1 MHKAFFALL
10 MILLI
15 LVACGNNDQPQRQ
28 VKHPDWITN
37 KTIYE
42 LNIRQFSQSGTF
54 KAVTLR
60 MAAIKELGAGIVWLM
75 PIHPIGEKNR
85 KGTLGSY
92 YSVKDYLDVNPEFG
106 AKEDFRALVG
116 RAHEMGLYVILDWVA
131 NHCAWD
137 NPLIEEHPDW
147 FTRDSLGNMVPPV
160 ADWSDVVDF
169 NYNNPDMRAYMLE
182 ALKYWVREFDIDGY
196 RCDVAEMVPLDFWEQ
211 VRIELD
217 KIKPV
222 FMLAEGSDPALH
234 RKAFDMTYDWKTHK
248 AMNDIARGRK
258 NAAVIDSLLR
268 AEQELYPENAFRMR
282 FTSNHDENSWQ
293 GTVFERLGD
302 GAKTFAALSATIPGK
317 PLLYSGQETGMQKR
331 LDFFEKDPI
340 EWRVNS
346 FRKFYQRL
354 FNQYQ
359 KNPALHKGSYRYLST
374 DNDQAVYAF
383 IRRHEDHK
391 VFALY
396 NLSGDPQRIKI
407 ESSHI
412 KGDYRELFSG
422 VSVAYGAEHIFDL
435 EPWGYRIYINTE

>member
-1 MHKAFFALL
+1 MHKTFFT
-10 MILLI
+10 LLI
-15 LVACGNNDQPQRQ
+15 SLLIWTACGNNEQPQSQ
-28 VKHPDWITN
+28 VKHPAWSVN

-60 MAAIKELGAGIVWLM
+60 MAAIKELGVGIVWLM

-92 YSVKDYLDVNPEFG
+92 YSVKDYLGVNPEFG
-106 AKEDFRALVG
+106 GKEDFRALVE

-137 NPLIEEHPDW
+137 NPLVEKHPDW
-147 FTRDSLGNMVPPV
+147 FTRDSLGNMAPPV

-169 NYNNPDMRAYMLE
+169 NYDNPDMRAYMLD

-196 RCDVAEMVPLDFWEQ
+196 RCDVAEMVPLDFWEE
-211 VRIELD
+211 VRVELD

-248 AMNDIARGRK
+248 AMNHIAQGKK
-258 NAAVIDSLLR
+258 NAAVIDSLLK
-268 AEQELYPENAFRMR
+268 AEQGLYPQNAFRMR

-302 GAKTFAALSATIPGK
+302 GVKTFAALSVTIPGK
-317 PLLYSGQETGMQKR
+317 PLLYSGQEAGMQKR
-331 LDFFEKDPI
+331 LNFFEKDPI
-340 EWRVNS
+340 AWRVNS
-346 FRKFYQRL
+346 YRKFYRRL

-359 KNPALHKGSYRYLST
+359 KNPALYKGSYRYVST
-374 DNDQAVYAF
+374 DNDQDVYAF
-383 IRRHEDHK
+383 IRQHQAQK

-396 NLSGDPQRIKI
+396 NLSGETQQVKI
-407 ESSHI
+407 ASPYI

-422 VSVAYGAEHIFDL
+422 VSVAYDSEHIFDL
-435 EPWGYRIYINTE
+435 EPWGYRIYVKKK